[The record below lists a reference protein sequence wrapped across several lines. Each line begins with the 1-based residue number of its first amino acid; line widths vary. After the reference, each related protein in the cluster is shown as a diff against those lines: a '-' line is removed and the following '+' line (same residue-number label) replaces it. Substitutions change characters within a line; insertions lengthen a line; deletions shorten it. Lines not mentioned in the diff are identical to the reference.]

1 MAELRELQRK
11 LDSIR
16 ALQDVVNAM
25 RSLAAVYVRRAEM
38 TLAATRPYGQ
48 VVNAALRLVLDKAD
62 LAPEEE
68 PADRA
73 ALAVVFASDQ
83 GLAGPFNERVVQAAD
98 RFRAERAGPVSFA
111 CIGRRGSA
119 LLALRGIEPLL
130 WTRAPT
136 SLEGITAEVTE
147 LAAGIFD
154 AYHKSGAEE
163 VFFVFN
169 AFESIGHFESRVRR
183 IVPPV
188 RDELEESAGRRAFSY
203 EPILTAPPM
212 ALLSRLVEE
221 YFFIEL
227 YQGLLE
233 SHASENGA
241 RLTAMTAASSNVEDR
256 LAEIR
261 GQYQSVRQ
269 DTITSEL
276 MDVVSGAEAL
286 ATDRTT

>member
-1 MAELRELQRK
+1 VAELRELQRK

-16 ALQDVVNAM
+16 ALQNVVNAM
-25 RSLAAVYVRRAEM
+25 RSLAAVYVRRAET

-62 LAPEEE
+62 LAAEEE

-98 RFRAERAGPVSFA
+98 SFRAERAGPVSFA

-147 LAAGIFD
+147 LAASIFD

-169 AFESIGHFESRVRR
+169 AFESIGRFESRVRR

-188 RDELEESAGRRAFSY
+188 RDELEEPAGRAFSY

-212 ALLSRLVEE
+212 ALLSHLVEE

-241 RLTAMTAASSNVEDR
+241 RLAAMTAASSNVEER

-261 GQYQSVRQ
+261 GQYQLVRQ

-286 ATDRTT
+286 ATDNRTA